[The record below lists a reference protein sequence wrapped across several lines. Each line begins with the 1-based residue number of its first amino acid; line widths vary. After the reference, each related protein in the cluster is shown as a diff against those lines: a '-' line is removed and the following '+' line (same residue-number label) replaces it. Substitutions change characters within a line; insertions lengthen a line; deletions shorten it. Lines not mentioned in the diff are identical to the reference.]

1 MSGQSDL
8 ADRVQQLEAQVA
20 ELRKEIEALL
30 QNPKARRLGTVLGPA
45 APKGA
50 NRRAEKGPPRNGRI
64 RGPS

>member
-30 QNPKARRLGTVLGPA
+30 QNPKARRLGTVLAPA

-50 NRRAEKGPPRNGRI
+50 NPRSEKGPPRNGRI

>member
-8 ADRVQQLEAQVA
+8 ADRVQQLEAQVT

-30 QNPKARRLGTVLGPA
+30 QNPKARRLGTVLATA
-45 APKGA
+45 APKGS
-50 NRRAEKGPPRNGRI
+50 NRRSEKGPPRNGRI